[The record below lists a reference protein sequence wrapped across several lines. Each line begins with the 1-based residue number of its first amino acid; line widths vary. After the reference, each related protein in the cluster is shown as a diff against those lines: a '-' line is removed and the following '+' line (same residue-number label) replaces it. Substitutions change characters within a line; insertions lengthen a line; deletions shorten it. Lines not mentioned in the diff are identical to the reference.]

1 MGAGGLALHLISFC
15 FYVMISG
22 LSQGVPLIR
31 KILLQSR
38 EAEHVPF
45 FSFIL
50 NLIIL
55 LSLRQ
60 CSQIKEGW
68 EKKGTKLIFK
78 DIILLQLYCC

>member
-1 MGAGGLALHLISFC
+1 MGAGGLALHLISFR

-22 LSQGVPLIR
+22 LSQEVPFIR
-31 KILLQSR
+31 KILLQSC

-60 CSQIKEGW
+60 CGQIKEGW